1 MTLLRGE
8 DAEELEFG
16 CNFGDLICV
25 AFEAQAR
32 GLGKFLGWLAELV
45 LGSQKLAPGTKL
57 WDSAIDEAGNWF
69 AVSILV
75 MLATGVIALATGML
89 SMKKHNVFFALGGL
103 AAAIPST
110 YLALGVGGELLKLS
124 DDFSDLA
131 LKRLGGEDGFANV
144 FRAVSTGGSGSDV
157 AGFAKMVLS
166 GGTANALPTMLMMI
180 LLIIGLI
187 MMSFAIA
194 FRNLGIMILIAFA
207 PLAFMSVP
215 MKGGWGITKKWG
227 LAGIALLLSKPL
239 MFGVLAML
247 LKSAKGM
254 ELFSPET
261 LTVATGLF
269 VVSFMPMM
277 AYSFFSFLGS
287 GNESQAGQNVGS
299 AAGQKAGQSAKQA
312 GSMVVSR
319 GAGVAKSFG
328 GGAAKAGA
336 TGASGASGAASKGG
350 ASGATSG
357 GAQSGGQSGGAAP
370 AGGGQNGQ
378 AGKTGGAGSGGQS
391 AGKPPSGKT
400 GQSGQQGQGRAGA
413 GAGAGRSSQSPKVPE
428 SPKGQPQ
435 PRPKPDKPQS
445 GPKW

>member
-16 CNFGDLICV
+16 CSFGDLICM

-89 SMKKHNVFFALGGL
+89 SMKKQNVFFALGGL

-124 DDFSDLA
+124 DDYSDLA
-131 LKRLGGEDGFANV
+131 LKRLGGEDGFANI
-144 FRAVSTGGSGSDV
+144 FRAAAQGGTGSDIGGV
-157 AGFAKMVLS
+157 ATMVLS

-247 LKSAKGM
+247 LKSADGM
-254 ELFSPET
+254 ALFSPET
-261 LTVATGLF
+261 LTIATGLF

-299 AAGQKAGQSAKQA
+299 AAGQKAGQPAKQA
-312 GSMVVSR
+312 SSMVLSR
-319 GAGVAKSFG
+319 GVGGISKGIG
-328 GGAAKAGA
+328 GGVAKAGA
-336 TGASGASGAASKGG
+336 AGAAGATSKGG
-350 ASGATSG
+350 GSTPSPG
-357 GAQSGGQSGGAAP
+357 GKNGGGQPGGT
-370 AGGGQNGQ
+370 GGGQNGQ
-378 AGKTGGAGSGGQS
+378 
-391 AGKPPSGKT
+391 P
-400 GQSGQQGQGRAGA
+400 GQSGGTGSSGKNAGSTSTGQPGQSGPPGSGRPGS
-413 GAGAGRSSQSPKVPE
+413 RNSSGSHTPKVPE
-428 SPKGQPQ
+428 GPNGQSQ
-435 PRPKPDKPQS
+435 PSPKPDRQQG